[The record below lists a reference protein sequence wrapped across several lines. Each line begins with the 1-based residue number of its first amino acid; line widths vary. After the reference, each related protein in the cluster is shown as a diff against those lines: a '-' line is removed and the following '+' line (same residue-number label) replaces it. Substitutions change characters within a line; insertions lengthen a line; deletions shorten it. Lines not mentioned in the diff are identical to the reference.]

1 MSDETPS
8 HEFRARR
15 VTIDPQPL
23 DADRIIYPV
32 PTSPISTKFTRAVCI
47 APKDDPMA
55 IESTTLII
63 ERRMVEKFAAFL
75 AGHGAIDRE
84 PTASEMNVLMQTV
97 SSALATM
104 QIEAMSIVSEA
115 LFATL
120 GDPSADPSAIE
131 DTVSATMA
139 DNATREAIAQ
149 GMPREQAEEFRA
161 DFLQR
166 LKDYAARKLRDIG
179 EGPDVA

>member
-1 MSDETPS
+1 MSEETPS
-8 HEFRARR
+8 HEFRAIR

-23 DADRIIYPV
+23 DENRVIYPV
-32 PTSPISTKFTRAVCI
+32 PTSPVSTKFTRAVCI
-47 APKDDPMA
+47 APKNDPMA

-63 ERRMVEKFAAFL
+63 ERKMVEKFAAFL

-97 SSALATM
+97 SSALAAM
-104 QIEAMSIVSEA
+104 QIEAMGIVSEA

-120 GDPSADPSAIE
+120 GDPNAEPGSME

-149 GMPREQAEEFRA
+149 GLPREKAEEFRA

-166 LKDYAARKLRDIG
+166 LRDYADRKMRDLG
-179 EGPDVA
+179 EDPGTA